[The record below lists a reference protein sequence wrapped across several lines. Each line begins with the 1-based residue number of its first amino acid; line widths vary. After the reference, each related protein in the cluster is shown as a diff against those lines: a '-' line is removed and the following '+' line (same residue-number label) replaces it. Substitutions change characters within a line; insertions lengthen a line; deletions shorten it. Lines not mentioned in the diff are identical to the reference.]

1 MRRYPPPSAM
11 SASFGPGPMTPAVKW
26 LLISN
31 IAIFLITSF
40 WPDPVRVLGL
50 RPVEVWGGLRV
61 WQVATYMFLHANLLH
76 VGFNMLAL
84 WMFGVE
90 LERLWGTRFFVRYYA
105 ITGVGAGLCVML
117 VSVFST
123 QLAQAAT
130 IGASGAIFG
139 LLMAYALY
147 FPHRQILLFLLFPVS
162 SRVFVAIVGAVNLY
176 SAMTA
181 TNAGVAYFAH
191 LGGLVV
197 GYLYL
202 KSKTPRFHPIA
213 EIKYRYLKWK
223 INRVK
228 RKFDVYAGGRADD
241 VNRRIH

>member
-1 MRRYPPPSAM
+1 MRRYPPPSSM
-11 SASFGPGPMTPAVKW
+11 TASFGPGPVTPAVKW

-31 IAIFLITSF
+31 IAVFLVTSF
-40 WPDPVRVLGL
+40 WPEPVRVLGL
-50 RPVEVWGGLRV
+50 RPADVWAKLEI
-61 WQVATYMFLHANLLH
+61 WQVATYMFLHASVMH

-90 LERLWGTRFFVRYYA
+90 LERLWGTRFFARYYA
-105 ITGVGAGLCVML
+105 ITGVGAGICVMI
-117 VSVFST
+117 VGVFSAPM
-123 QLAQAAT
+123 AQSLT

-139 LLMAYALY
+139 LLMAYGLY
-147 FPHRQILLFLLFPVS
+147 FPHRQVLLFLLFPVS
-162 SRVFVAIVGAVNLY
+162 SRVFVAIIGAVNLY

-191 LGGLVV
+191 LGGLLV

-202 KSKTPRFHPIA
+202 KSNTPRFHPIA
-213 EIKYRYLKWK
+213 EIKYRYLRWK

-228 RKFDVYAGGRADD
+228 RKFDVYSGGRADD

>member
-1 MRRYPPPSAM
+1 MT
-11 SASFGPGPMTPAVKW
+11 ASFGPGPLTPAVKW
-26 LLISN
+26 LVISN
-31 IAIFLITSF
+31 IVIFLITSF
-40 WPDPVRVLGL
+40 WRDPILVLGL
-50 RPVEVWGGLRV
+50 RPADVWGRLEI
-61 WQVATYMFLHANLLH
+61 WQIVSYMFLHANLLH

-90 LERLWGTRFFVRYYA
+90 LERLWGTRFFARYYA
-105 ITGVGAGLCVML
+105 ITGIGAGLCVMI
-117 VSVFST
+117 VSVFSS
-123 QLAQAAT
+123 QLAQSTT

-162 SRVFVAIVGAVNLY
+162 SRVFVTIIGAVNLY

-191 LGGLVV
+191 LGGLLV

-202 KSKTPRFHPIA
+202 KPKTPRFHPLA

-228 RKFDVYAGGRADD
+228 RKFDVYSGGRADD

>member
-31 IAIFLITSF
+31 IAVFLVTSF
-40 WPDPVRVLGL
+40 WPDPIRVLGL
-50 RPVEVWGGLRV
+50 RPAEVWDGLQV
-61 WQVATYMFLHANLLH
+61 WQVVTYMFLHANLLH
-76 VGFNMLAL
+76 VGFNMLSL

-90 LERLWGTRFFVRYYA
+90 LERLWGTRFFARYYA
-105 ITGVGAGLCVML
+105 ITGVGAGLCVMFISL
-117 VSVFST
+117 FST
-123 QLAQAAT
+123 QLAQTTT
-130 IGASGAIFG
+130 IGASGAVFG

-162 SRVFVAIVGAVNLY
+162 SRVFVAIVGAMNLY

-181 TNAGVAYFAH
+181 TSAGVAYFAH
-191 LGGLVV
+191 LGGLAV

-213 EIKYRYLKWK
+213 EMKYRYLKWK

>member
-1 MRRYPPPSAM
+1 MRRYPPPSSMA
-11 SASFGPGPMTPAVKW
+11 ASFGPGPLTPAVKW
-26 LLISN
+26 LLH
-31 IAIFLITSF
+31 FEHRHL
-40 WPDPVRVLGL
+40 PDHELLARAVRVLGL
-50 RPVEVWGGLRV
+50 RPADVWGRLEI

-76 VGFNMLAL
+76 VGFNMLTL

-90 LERLWGTRFFVRYYA
+90 LERLWGTRFFARYYA

-117 VSVFST
+117 VSVFSA
-123 QLAQAAT
+123 QLAHATT

-162 SRVFVAIVGAVNLY
+162 SRVFVAIVGGGRIIRHDGNEC
-176 SAMTA
+176 
-181 TNAGVAYFAH
+181 GVAYFAH
-191 LGGLVV
+191 LGGLAV

-202 KSKTPRFHPIA
+202 KSKTPRFHPLA

-228 RKFDVYAGGRADD
+228 RKFDVYRAAGLMT
-241 VNRRIH
+241 

>member
-11 SASFGPGPMTPAVKW
+11 TASFGPGPLTPAVKW

-31 IAIFLITSF
+31 IAVFLLTSF

-50 RPVEVWGGLRV
+50 RPADVVARLEV
-61 WQVATYMFLHANLLH
+61 WQVVTYMFLHANLLH

-90 LERLWGTRFFVRYYA
+90 LERLWGTRFFARYYA
-105 ITGVGAGLCVML
+105 ITGIGAGLCVML
-117 VSVFST
+117 VSVVLGAARSGDDDRRLRRDLR
-123 QLAQAAT
+123 LAD
-130 IGASGAIFG
+130 G
-139 LLMAYALY
+139 LRAVLPA
-147 FPHRQILLFLLFPVS
+147 PSDSLFLLFPVS

-181 TNAGVAYFAH
+181 TTAGVAYFAH

-228 RKFDVYAGGRADD
+228 RKFDVYSGGRADD

>member
-11 SASFGPGPMTPAVKW
+11 TASFGPGPLTPAVKW

-31 IAIFLITSF
+31 IALFLVTSF

-50 RPVEVWGGLRV
+50 RPADVWGKLEI
-61 WQVATYMFLHANLLH
+61 WQVVTYMFLHANLLH

-90 LERLWGTRFFVRYYA
+90 LERLWGTRFFARYYA
-105 ITGVGAGLCVML
+105 ITGIGAGLCVML
-117 VSVFST
+117 VSVFSLH
-123 QLAQAAT
+123 LAQATT

-181 TNAGVAYFAH
+181 TGAGVAYFAH
-191 LGGLVV
+191 LGGLAV

-202 KSKTPRFHPIA
+202 KSKTPRFHPVA

-228 RKFDVYAGGRADD
+228 RKFDVYSGGRADD